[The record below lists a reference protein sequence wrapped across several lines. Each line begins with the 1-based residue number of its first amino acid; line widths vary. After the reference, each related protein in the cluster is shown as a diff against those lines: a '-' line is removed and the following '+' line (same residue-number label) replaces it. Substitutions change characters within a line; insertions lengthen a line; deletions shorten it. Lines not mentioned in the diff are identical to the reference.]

1 MGDDADIIDNI
12 DMEDMKDALSDAKD
26 APANAVPQASASEAV
41 AGAGVN
47 EVEEKKAGVA
57 AAKSA
62 IRVSSSAAEAAAE
75 DGEDDAE
82 GASRPRKR
90 VKFNEP
96 DS

>member
-26 APANAVPQASASEAV
+26 APANAVPQAA
-41 AGAGVN
+41 AGAGVS
-47 EVEEKKAGVA
+47 EVEEKKADVA

-75 DGEDDAE
+75 DDGEDDAE